1 MTYLV
6 HLFVNIYPRQYFLW
20 QISDNYPNFLKAD
33 VDKAKQ
39 NFKVD
44 NLDDPVE
51 NQFENEMPQ
60 QPDWME
66 LIKTKIYQNQLFQT
80 QSSLKVHNLLG
91 FQ

>member
-1 MTYLV
+1 M
-6 HLFVNIYPRQYFLW
+6 NSFL
-20 QISDNYPNFLKAD
+20 ISDNCPIFLKAD

-44 NLDDPVE
+44 NLDDSVE

-66 LIKTKIYQNQLFQT
+66 LIKT
-80 QSSLKVHNLLG
+80 
-91 FQ
+91 